1 MKIVFYLWQIFLF
14 VCPTAGS
21 WQGEQQWHVGTWE
34 TGDGWWAPRPAK
46 MALVAAPRPSAPKAK
61 VGVEGEEGTAL
72 IMCPALDWLSYKSP
86 GWGGGGGG
94 YPHRLVRSS
103 NLRAEPGDE
112 VLRKQQRFIKALVI
126 VSVYRFFS
134 GELRSKVKIKN
145 MKVNKFLENNFY
157 VNWK

>member
-1 MKIVFYLWQIFLF
+1 M
-14 VCPTAGS
+14 
-21 WQGEQQWHVGTWE
+21 
-34 TGDGWWAPRPAK
+34 
-46 MALVAAPRPSAPKAK
+46 
-61 VGVEGEEGTAL
+61 
-72 IMCPALDWLSYKSP
+72 
-86 GWGGGGGG
+86 
-94 YPHRLVRSS
+94 RSS
-103 NLRAEPGDE
+103 NLRAEPRDE